1 LLSVILL
8 GTYISLQQQQQDK
21 STNWSNMLKSQV
33 ICNSSNIAILDAAKY
48 YAKGI
53 GLICSSFNLN
63 RNYF

>member
-21 STNWSNMLKSQV
+21 STNWSNTRV